1 MPKPYGPVTE
11 RLLNL
16 PVGKSCVVD
25 VRRPDRQLATVRK
38 YAPDRQWSVESIDG
52 RKVVTRVG

>member
-1 MPKPYGPVTE
+1 VPKPYGPVTE
-11 RLLNL
+11 RLLSL
-16 PVGKSCVVD
+16 SVGKSCVVD

-38 YAPDRQWSVESIDG
+38 YAPDRRWSVQSIDG